1 VKVSDVTLTLF
12 AWTDIP
18 SMLLAKPQHHPV
30 RHRSDGCRAVGR
42 RGQGERVADPPTA
55 GRLPRSRPRLRQ
67 LGRARLEAG
76 VRAGGV
82 TLQGPR
88 MDRLQVHAIN
98 DPGLGAAIDFD
109 LIERHKVAVQR

>member
-1 VKVSDVTLTLF
+1 
-12 AWTDIP
+12 
-18 SMLLAKPQHHPV
+18 M
-30 RHRSDGCRAVGR
+30 GR
-42 RGQGERVADPPTA
+42 RWQAERVADPLTA
-55 GRLPRSRPRLRQ
+55 GRLPRSRPRLHQ

-88 MDRLQVHAIN
+88 MDRLQEVHAIN

-109 LIERHKVAVQR
+109 LIERRKVAVQR

>member
-18 SMLLAKPQHHPV
+18 STQYSRSRSTTLCAIGAMHVALWDVAGKV
-30 RHRSDGCRAVGR
+30 RG
-42 RGQGERVADPPTA
+42 VADPPTA
-55 GRLPRSRPRLRQ
+55 GRLPRSRRRLRQ

-82 TLQGPR
+82 ALQGPR
-88 MDRLQVHAIN
+88 MDRLQEVHA
-98 DPGLGAAIDFD
+98 D
-109 LIERHKVAVQR
+109 QRSGSARRDRF